1 MKKLSLAVLAIG
13 MMAAAALAQG
23 KANYSGTWT
32 LDKEKSTFAGPMRVE
47 GMTLTVTQTDKEIKV
62 DTVTKRMPPPEGAGA
77 PTGGAPGGA
86 PGRGPGGRGGFGGGD
101 GSASYSL
108 DGKETKVEVEG
119 PNGKIP
125 ISYKGSAKSDGSLEL
140 SSSRTFSGPN
150 GDITTTNKET
160 WKLSSDGTTL
170 TIDRVSTTPR
180 GEQTSKL
187 VFVKG

>member
-23 KANYSGTWT
+23 KANYSGTWQ

-62 DTVTKRMPPPEGAGA
+62 DTVTKRMPPPDGAG
-77 PTGGAPGGA
+77 GGAPGGGQ
-86 PGRGPGGRGGFGGGD
+86 GRGPGGRGGGMGMGGD

-108 DGKETKVEVEG
+108 DGKETKGEIEG
-119 PNGKIP
+119 PMGKMP
-125 ISYKGSAKSDGSLEL
+125 VTYKGSSKTDGSLEL
-140 SSSRTFSGPN
+140 SSSRTFSGQM
-150 GDITTTNKET
+150 GEITITTKET
-160 WKLSSDGTTL
+160 WTLSGDGKTL
-170 TIDRVSTTPR
+170 TVDRVNSTPR